1 MSRAIL
7 AVTSALAAATA
18 AAASAADPTDQAGK
32 ALAESPNAAPAA
44 PATADYLVVSPLDHD
59 GTRYAPGSTI
69 ALTERQAAP
78 LLGHTV
84 TAVPAPQPAEP
95 AGGEG
100 ETDPPPDA

>member
-1 MSRAIL
+1 MSRTIL

-18 AAASAADPTDQAGK
+18 AAAGAVDPTDQAAA
-32 ALAESPNAAPAA
+32 ALAAPPPAAPAA
-44 PATADYLVVSPLDHD
+44 PDAADYLVVSPLDHD

-84 TAVPAPQPAEP
+84 TAVPAPPPAEP
-95 AGGEG
+95 PGGEG
-100 ETDPPPDA
+100 ETNPPPDA